1 MQVRCTIV
9 ITVLGYTFSYPTV
22 VLDQILQ
29 LIAMLNTLKVQ
40 CSTITCKNRMEFR
53 LLRMTTVCQKQMV
66 KLHCSWGKKAGLSVA
81 NQGSYIRIQVS

>member
-1 MQVRCTIV
+1 MQVKCTIV

-40 CSTITCKNRMEFR
+40 YSVV
-53 LLRMTTVCQKQMV
+53 LLHARTEWN
-66 KLHCSWGKKAGLSVA
+66 LD
-81 NQGSYIRIQVS
+81 Y